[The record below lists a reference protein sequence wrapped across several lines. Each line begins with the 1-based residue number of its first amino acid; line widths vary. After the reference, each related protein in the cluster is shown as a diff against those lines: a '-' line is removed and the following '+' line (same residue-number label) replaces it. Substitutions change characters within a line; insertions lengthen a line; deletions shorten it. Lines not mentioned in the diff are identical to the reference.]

1 MLKYFKYGLAGV
13 FNNLAYTIIVILVGI
28 FYSPQD
34 AILMFA
40 VDASYGLCE
49 SFLNSV
55 IKGRFYYKEK
65 NSKGLS
71 LILLCLIV
79 GFLFFLFRKD
89 FGYTMFVLTLIV
101 TLYTVYTVDMA
112 IYENKPI
119 LNLSVIYGVGLTLN
133 VFIVLYFNILA
144 EFKLWERLYFCYALS
159 GIIFDA
165 IPNLIFLKYNPISI
179 FKLKI
184 FSIKW
189 YVEELKNIYGSLVR
203 LNQPVLSS
211 LCRLFIVSGLSAL
224 ECQEALVALLISTE
238 KIARVFFDA
247 RYYVLKSRTFALV
260 DSDGKHMDVKNTIEL
275 NKTLLIFYIIDMSSL
290 VLLCMSRGIYY
301 LIPIVVFRESFAYFM
316 PCTNFHYFIEFMQYK
331 KRGLVVALCR
341 SACYVVQV
349 LCVMSGNLFFI
360 FAYPVIDSILYYC
373 LIRISYDVYCKR
385 NNINKVNYSIKEVL
399 YGKELIH

>member
-1 MLKYFKYGLAGV
+1 
-13 FNNLAYTIIVILVGI
+13 
-28 FYSPQD
+28 
-34 AILMFA
+34 MFA

-71 LILLCLIV
+71 LVLLGLIIC
-79 GFLFFLFRKD
+79 FAFFLFRKD

-165 IPNLIFLKYNPISI
+165 IPNLIFLKYNPMSI

-189 YVEELKNIYGSLVR
+189 YVEELKNIYGSLIR

-211 LCRLFIVSGLSAL
+211 LCRLFIVSSLSAL
-224 ECQEALVALLISTE
+224 EGQEALVALLISTE

-247 RYYVLKSRTFALV
+247 RYYVLKSRTYALV
-260 DSDGKHMDVKNTIEL
+260 DSDGKHMDVGNTIEL
-275 NKTLLIFYIIDMSSL
+275 NKTLLIFY
-290 VLLCMSRGIYY
+290 
-301 LIPIVVFRESFAYFM
+301 
-316 PCTNFHYFIEFMQYK
+316 
-331 KRGLVVALCR
+331 
-341 SACYVVQV
+341 
-349 LCVMSGNLFFI
+349 
-360 FAYPVIDSILYYC
+360 VI
-373 LIRISYDVYCKR
+373 
-385 NNINKVNYSIKEVL
+385 
-399 YGKELIH
+399 